1 MDGFLRALFLSKGFQ
16 EEQLDT
22 IEAKDKDLRSV
33 NDLAAGATSEDDA
46 RAWSEELGLSGR
58 VQKSRFVQA
67 WAEARTQANIGRP
80 AQSSAPAANGYVD
93 VAPAS
98 KNATPA
104 EPPPAPVDPPRA
116 VERYVEEED
125 TQEDWSWVKVSRP
138 VETRVALSYIDGEP
152 VSRPGGVSDLLR
164 SSFRTHG
171 LTSIEVAQLE
181 QMLEARSRTALA
193 VAAATPEGAMRLA
206 RSCGVHSKVSQENFA
221 KAWHEAAAAMVAL
234 APGPAPTEKRSLSEL
249 TKEKDFEACTK
260 ALMQKANVARPK
272 DLLPLLRGMLEHL
285 AVQEQLVSSETKQA
299 KSKSKVLPALASLYG
314 AEALECWLFCIAA
327 IYERAGGL
335 QFLVVPSVS
344 LSMDEQS
351 QYTMMA
357 MGLLQQQLLQNAFS
371 AISQPNAFHEQLAT
385 LGSWYTNAPHG
396 SMMPPSSI
404 APCGTIPDS
413 GYTLASGGPHLSA
426 PPPPPPDTFVKKD
439 GEHDTFVK
447 KDGEHDNTPSRIEC
461 RFGRRCT
468 RKDCW
473 FLHPRG
479 RLMDSSPQQS
489 RSRERSRSP
498 KCSRDSN
505 MRSLSNPRPPTRR
518 CLDGS
523 LNAAWASDDSP
534 LPGPEDEVSKPSAD
548 TAQKPHD
555 LLRDTPVPWPR
566 VISSSG
572 RLKDVKTDGHGW
584 ALHFLNP
591 NFPRMAVTLDDLQAV
606 ILFMKKQGLVTCEK
620 PQLASPGVLQ
630 VKFGK
635 GAGNLQV
642 YPGSTGRSSGNAR
655 INSSKQEQVR
665 SIRSALLRSQWF
677 HDAGAGRVSPLD
689 VSLQVT
695 QTLDGKLLLPAI
707 TPSSRIVDLKTVL
720 KMVAKKLGE
729 LGKAAIKDYLQEC
742 GLHDGHEVWPHL
754 EAAFVSNKGR
764 GKRKAQ

>member
-67 WAEARTQANIGRP
+67 WAEARTQGNIGRP

-98 KNATPA
+98 RNATPV

-249 TKEKDFEACTK
+249 SKEKDFEACTK
-260 ALMQKANVARPK
+260 ALMKKANVARPK

-314 AEALECWLFCIAA
+314 AEAEAAAEKKTELTKAEWRYNWQLRMLFTAKIALA
-327 IYERAGGL
+327 IQSEILAAYQE
-335 QFLVVPSVS
+335 PSFQVAC
-344 LSMDEQS
+344 EEV
-351 QYTMMA
+351 
-357 MGLLQQQLLQNAFS
+357 NA
-371 AISQPNAFHEQLAT
+371 
-385 LGSWYTNAPHG
+385 SW
-396 SMMPPSSI
+396 
-404 APCGTIPDS
+404 
-413 GYTLASGGPHLSA
+413 
-426 PPPPPPDTFVKKD
+426 
-439 GEHDTFVK
+439 E
-447 KDGEHDNTPSRIEC
+447 
-461 RFGRRCT
+461 
-468 RKDCW
+468 
-473 FLHPRG
+473 
-479 RLMDSSPQQS
+479 
-489 RSRERSRSP
+489 
-498 KCSRDSN
+498 SRDSK
-505 MRSLSNPRPPTRR
+505 MSLEQKMQSIEALCQERALNRILPKYGFRADAAGISQMKEAVGRFSKEDPEVRR
-518 CLDGS
+518 KQM
-523 LNAAWASDDSP
+523 
-534 LPGPEDEVSKPSAD
+534 EITSA
-548 TAQKPHD
+548 
-555 LLRDTPVPWPR
+555 V
-566 VISSSG
+566 
-572 RLKDVKTDGHGW
+572 
-584 ALHFLNP
+584 
-591 NFPRMAVTLDDLQAV
+591 
-606 ILFMKKQGLVTCEK
+606 MKK
-620 PQLASPGVLQ
+620 
-630 VKFGK
+630 F
-635 GAGNLQV
+635 
-642 YPGSTGRSSGNAR
+642 
-655 INSSKQEQVR
+655 
-665 SIRSALLRSQWF
+665 
-677 HDAGAGRVSPLD
+677 
-689 VSLQVT
+689 
-695 QTLDGKLLLPAI
+695 KL
-707 TPSSRIVDLKTVL
+707 
-720 KMVAKKLGE
+720 
-729 LGKAAIKDYLQEC
+729 
-742 GLHDGHEVWPHL
+742 
-754 EAAFVSNKGR
+754 
-764 GKRKAQ
+764 